1 MKIQLQPT
9 QRWAKANLN
18 YFHGCLKM
26 SWQSSKLTS
35 FALLLFGYGL
45 FFQSTSKMIALFRV
59 ALKFSYLY
67 QIIFIMELTLTT
79 PALLFPTVSLVLL
92 AYTNRFLAVATL
104 IRKLADDYTKRED
117 KRVADQI
124 RNLKIRLRLIRDMQ
138 LYSILALFMS
148 VLCMFFLFNG
158 QEVIAKYVFGASL
171 ITLLFSLGLSMR
183 EIYIST
189 RALSIQ
195 LSDIAKDVK
204 L

>member
-1 MKIQLQPT
+1 
-9 QRWAKANLN
+9 
-18 YFHGCLKM
+18 
-26 SWQSSKLTS
+26 
-35 FALLLFGYGL
+35 
-45 FFQSTSKMIALFRV
+45 
-59 ALKFSYLY
+59 
-67 QIIFIMELTLTT
+67 MELTLTT
-79 PALLFPTVSLVLL
+79 PALLFPTISLVLL

-104 IRKLADDYTKRED
+104 IRKLADDYNKRED

-138 LYSILALFMS
+138 LYSILSLFLS

-158 QEVIAKYVFGASL
+158 REVIAKYIFGISL
-171 ITLLFSLGLSMR
+171 ISLMVSLGLSLR

-195 LSDIAKDVK
+195 LSNIAEDVK

>member
-1 MKIQLQPT
+1 
-9 QRWAKANLN
+9 
-18 YFHGCLKM
+18 
-26 SWQSSKLTS
+26 
-35 FALLLFGYGL
+35 
-45 FFQSTSKMIALFRV
+45 
-59 ALKFSYLY
+59 
-67 QIIFIMELTLTT
+67 MELTLTT

-92 AYTNRFLAVATL
+92 AYTNRFLAMATL
-104 IRKLADDYTKRED
+104 IRKLADDYNKRED

-138 LYSILALFMS
+138 LYSILSLFLS

-158 QEVIAKYVFGASL
+158 QETIAKYIFGISL
-171 ITLLFSLGLSMR
+171 ISLLISLGLSLR

-195 LSDIAKDVK
+195 LSNIADDVK

>member
-1 MKIQLQPT
+1 
-9 QRWAKANLN
+9 
-18 YFHGCLKM
+18 
-26 SWQSSKLTS
+26 
-35 FALLLFGYGL
+35 
-45 FFQSTSKMIALFRV
+45 
-59 ALKFSYLY
+59 
-67 QIIFIMELTLTT
+67 MELTLTT

-158 QEVIAKYVFGASL
+158 QEVIVKYVFGASL

>member
-1 MKIQLQPT
+1 
-9 QRWAKANLN
+9 
-18 YFHGCLKM
+18 
-26 SWQSSKLTS
+26 
-35 FALLLFGYGL
+35 
-45 FFQSTSKMIALFRV
+45 
-59 ALKFSYLY
+59 
-67 QIIFIMELTLTT
+67 MELTLTT

-92 AYTNRFLAVATL
+92 AYTNRFLAIATL
-104 IRKLADDYTKRED
+104 IRKLADDYGKRED

-138 LYSILALFMS
+138 LFSIVSLFLS

-158 QEVIAKYVFGASL
+158 QELIAKYIFGISL
-171 ITLLFSLGLSMR
+171 LTLLVSLGISVR

-195 LSDIAKDVK
+195 LSNIADDVK

>member
-1 MKIQLQPT
+1 MG
-9 QRWAKANLN
+9 
-18 YFHGCLKM
+18 F
-26 SWQSSKLTS
+26 
-35 FALLLFGYGL
+35 
-45 FFQSTSKMIALFRV
+45 
-59 ALKFSYLY
+59 KFSYLY
-67 QIIFIMELTLTT
+67 QIIFIMELTFTT
-79 PALLFPTVSLVLL
+79 PALLFPTVSLILL

-124 RNLKIRLRLIRDMQ
+124 RNLKVRLRLIRDMQ

-158 QEVIAKYVFGASL
+158 QEVLAKYVFGASL